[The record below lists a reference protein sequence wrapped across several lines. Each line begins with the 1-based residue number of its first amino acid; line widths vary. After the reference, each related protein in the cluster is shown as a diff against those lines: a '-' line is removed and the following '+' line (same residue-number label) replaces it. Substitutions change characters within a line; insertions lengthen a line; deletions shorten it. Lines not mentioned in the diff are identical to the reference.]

1 MTSCR
6 TWHPWRFLQIINLH
20 KRLSEI
26 CNSHGISDLYFLY
39 STVYILYIHIY
50 SKYVYISYVFYF
62 FLVLQLE
69 LAQQVVLAECLDR
82 QVLLGILA
90 VEYLVQG
97 VRVVVL
103 QGSVNLHPPL
113 LLVVW
118 LHPPLEQLH
127 SAQVQV
133 SHYSFGIIAAKN
145 NLILFMPSE
154 IASVVGKDLG
164 RRIRVIYF
172 VL

>member
-69 LAQQVVLAECLDR
+69 LAQPAFGFGTTAAAQSSVS
-82 QVLLGILA
+82 
-90 VEYLVQG
+90 G
-97 VRVVVL
+97 VF
-103 QGSVNLHPPL
+103 GSSGAAGSTGSGVFGSGSTGGGTTGFG
-113 LLVVW
+113 
-118 LHPPLEQLH
+118 Q
-127 SAQVQV
+127 SA
-133 SHYSFGIIAAKN
+133 STPAFGSLTASTTGTTPFGSGSGKS
-145 NLILFMPSE
+145 LF
-154 IASVVGKDLG
+154 
-164 RRIRVIYF
+164 IRDYCC
-172 VL
+172 